1 MLPFGD
7 YQRQNGRQMQK
18 CSMIVQ
24 EQNLRL
30 EPHLIAIV
38 VQLLVDCGRG
48 CGTDQNIR
56 S

>member
-38 VQLLVDCGRG
+38 VAVVVGQTKIFDLE
-48 CGTDQNIR
+48 
-56 S
+56 